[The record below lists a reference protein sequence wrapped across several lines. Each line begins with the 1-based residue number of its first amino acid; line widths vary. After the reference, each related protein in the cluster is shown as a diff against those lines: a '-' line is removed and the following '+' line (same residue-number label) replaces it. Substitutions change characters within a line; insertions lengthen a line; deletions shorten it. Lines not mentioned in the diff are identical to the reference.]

1 MEHQSEDRFPGKGPQ
16 LPFGVSAW
24 LLGAGAL
31 VAYGLM
37 RRSKPAAV
45 LSAVGGVIA
54 FTAAKSELSASRQ
67 PARASF
73 LVNASPEQAYDLWR
87 KFETLPRFMAHLKS
101 VRLLGDDRSEWI
113 ARGPMDADV
122 RWTAQITE
130 DERGRKISW
139 RSLPGSQIQI
149 RGSVDFRAH
158 PQNRGTFV
166 TARMQYS
173 IPAGPFGRG
182 FAIFMGKH
190 PEFMVKEDLRRFKAL
205 LETGETPTTVGQ
217 THGPRGLHGRT
228 EQVIF
233 RETSN
238 HPQPRAATTLHKSA

>member
-1 MEHQSEDRFPGKGPQ
+1 MEHRSEDRFPGKGPQ
-16 LPFGVSAW
+16 LPFGVSTW
-24 LLGAGAL
+24 LLGAGAV

-45 LSAVGGVIA
+45 LSAAGGVIA
-54 FTAAKSELSASRQ
+54 FKAAKSQLSASRQ

-73 LVNASPEQAYDLWR
+73 LVNASPEQAYELWR
-87 KFETLPRFMAHLKS
+87 NFEALPRFMAHLKS
-101 VRLLGDDRSEWI
+101 VRPLGDDRSEWI

-130 DERGRKISW
+130 DEPGRKISW
-139 RSLPGSQIQI
+139 RSLPGSQIPIQ
-149 RGSVDFRAH
+149 GSVEFRAH

-173 IPAGPFGRG
+173 IPVGPFGRA

-205 LETGETPTTVGQ
+205 LEAGETPTTVGQ
-217 THGPRGLHGRT
+217 THGPRGLHGHT

-238 HPQPRAATTLHKSA
+238 HPQPQAAATLHKSA